1 MVFFPLASF
10 WQFHAQKSPAV
21 WIVSF
26 CSFLQT
32 NHQHVWYQ
40 DGLSI
45 EFDPSRSALP
55 QLCRLGGHGKPWIRV
70 NAVLIRSTLVASLI
84 LEWSSATSPSFGGPY
99 DLMTKLLPVSPFP
112 GIQSHWAAIFATLSC
127 FLGHDQILRPQL
139 VFFPRFPLQC
149 ITTSLYMCLM
159 CRLDHSLGLLCL
171 FIITGAL
178 LVPWDVRFLVSIF
191 FVVSANLLT
200 PELSVTTQS

>member
-1 MVFFPLASF
+1 MAFFPLASF
-10 WQFHAQKSPAV
+10 WQFHVQKSPAV

-55 QLCRLGGHGKPWIRV
+55 QLRRLGGRGKPWIRV
-70 NAVLIRSTLVASLI
+70 NAVLISTLVASLI

-99 DLMTKLLPVSPFP
+99 DLTRLLPAFPFP
-112 GIQSHWAAIFATLSC
+112 GIQSHWAAILATLSC
-127 FLGHDQILRPQL
+127 FLGHGQILRPQL
-139 VFFPRFPLQC
+139 VFSPRLPLQY
-149 ITTSLYMCLM
+149 ITASLYMCLM
-159 CRLDHSLGLLCL
+159 CRLDHSLGSLCL

-178 LVPWDVRFLVSIF
+178 LVPWDVRFLVNIF

-200 PELSVTTQS
+200 PELSVTTQP